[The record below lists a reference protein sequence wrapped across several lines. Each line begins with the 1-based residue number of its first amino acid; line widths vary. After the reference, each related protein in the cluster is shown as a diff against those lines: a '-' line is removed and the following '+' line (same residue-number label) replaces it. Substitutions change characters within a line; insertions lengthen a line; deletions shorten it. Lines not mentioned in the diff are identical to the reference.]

1 MTDSKWENLTDR
13 EKIANLNERLDLLQR
28 AHDRLFERFQNSMF
42 TDKDR
47 EKISKADSDI
57 DFRLTKLEGILGSK

>member
-1 MTDSKWENLTDR
+1 MTDNKWETLTDS
-13 EKIANLNERLDLLQR
+13 EKIANLNERLHSLTL
-28 AHDRLFERFQNSMF
+28 ANDRLNERFKNSLF

-57 DFRLTKLEGILGSK
+57 DFRLTKLEKILGAK